1 MQFPYHC
8 MGRIHWRDLG
18 LLIDRRGQTMTAHE
32 YADGLRQIADW
43 YEEHPEIPVPHLDSV
58 DIYTVRDRDD
68 LRRVARALGHCEKG
82 SASAESL
89 FVLKR
94 QFGALWLQF
103 YWHREQVCTRRVV
116 GVTEVA
122 EQFIPAHTREIVEWD
137 CESILQVNQ
146 EGTGEQ
152 T

>member
-1 MQFPYHC
+1 
-8 MGRIHWRDLG
+8 
-18 LLIDRRGQTMTAHE
+18 MTAHE

-43 YEEHPEIPVPHLDSV
+43 YEAHPEIPVPHLDSV
-58 DIYTVRDRDD
+58 DVYTVHDRDD
-68 LRRVARALGHCEKG
+68 LQRVARALGSCEKG

-94 QFGALWLQF
+94 RFGALWLQF
-103 YWHREQVCTRRVV
+103 YWNRAQVCTQRVI
-116 GVTEVA
+116 GVKEVA
-122 EQFIPAHTREIVEWD
+122 EQVIPAHTYEIVEWD
-137 CESILQVNQ
+137 CDPILGVNQ